1 MNSLGGVSIAIIG
14 IIILVLILIAA
25 RFACRHPKV
34 VPLVQKVKEF
44 LFWNFLIRYFQAS
57 YLNFNFTALH
67 IMFNYTTTS
76 LSSLITSAVI
86 LLIQYSLVILIFYKL
101 INLPLNQFQRQSIK
115 KQIGNLYTSLDVTER
130 KNVVFA
136 TMFYI

>member
-1 MNSLGGVSIAIIG
+1 
-14 IIILVLILIAA
+14 
-25 RFACRHPKV
+25 
-34 VPLVQKVKEF
+34 
-44 LFWNFLIRYFQAS
+44 
-57 YLNFNFTALH
+57 
-67 IMFNYTTTS
+67 
-76 LSSLITSAVI
+76 
-86 LLIQYSLVILIFYKL
+86 LIQYSLVILIFYKL